1 MEQAI
6 IGYRNGEPVFEELF
20 TQEEILEQLYASQEW
35 ADFKAR
41 FDMSLDGNNT
51 LGNWVI
57 EEKLGPNP
65 KLADY
70 KNLFK
75 AIIAAGGVVRVKGEQ
90 YEFETVPVVEP
101 VVEPEVPRDRN
112 GNPLSASQIAWGEM
126 TRWSQ
131 TASSKQI
138 ADRRRVDPAF
148 ESFYKTNLR
157 REAQGTESTQF
168 RLAGQQ
174 PSKPD
179 VSGVSPE
186 LVAFADEFRRTS
198 MDEVRLRKSP
208 TLNPLGWEKYQK
220 DLDAALAAG
229 LIGR

>member
-1 MEQAI
+1 MEFDRFDNPIYSA
-6 IGYRNGEPVFEELF
+6 
-20 TQEEILEQLYASQEW
+20 EEIAEQLHESQGW
-35 ADFKAR
+35 SHFQTI
-41 FDMSLDGNNT
+41 FDMSKERNNT
-51 LGNWVI
+51 L
-57 EEKLGPNP
+57 LGWIIDERLNTDSG
-65 KLADY
+65 LADY
-70 KNLFK
+70 LNLLK
-75 AIIAAGGVVRVKGEQ
+75 TIISAGGVVRVKGQQ
-90 YEFETVPVVEP
+90 YEFETVSVVEP

-186 LVAFADEFRRTS
+186 LIAFADEFRRTS
-198 MDEVRLRKSP
+198 MDEVRRRKSQ
-208 TLNPLGWEKYQK
+208 TLNPLSWEKYQK

>member
-1 MEQAI
+1 MELYI
-6 IGYRNGEPVFEELF
+6 KGYVNGEPVYGEELTAEETVVALKASPEWSEF
-20 TQEEILEQLYASQEW
+20 T
-35 ADFKAR
+35 AR
-41 FDMSLDGNNT
+41 FAWPNDYNKDLFD
-51 LGNWVI
+51 LVI
-57 EEKLGPNP
+57 EEKLGPKP
-65 KLADY
+65 ELVDY
-70 KNLFK
+70 QRLFK
-75 AIIAAGGVVRVKGEQ
+75 TVIAAGGVVTVRGER
-90 YEFETVPVVEP
+90 YEFEVVPTVEP

-126 TRWSQ
+126 THWSQ

-179 VSGVSPE
+179 VTSASQE
-186 LVAFADEFRRTS
+186 LLNFADEFRRTS
-198 MDEVRLRKSP
+198 MDEVRRRKSP
-208 TLNPLGWEKYQK
+208 TLNPSGWEKYQK
-220 DLDAALAAG
+220 DLDAALAVG